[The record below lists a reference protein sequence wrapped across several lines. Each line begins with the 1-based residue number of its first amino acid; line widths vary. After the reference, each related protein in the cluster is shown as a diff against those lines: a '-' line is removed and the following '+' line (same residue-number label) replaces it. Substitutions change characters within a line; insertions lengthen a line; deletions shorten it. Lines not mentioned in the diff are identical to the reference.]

1 MTEVVVASSVSAFA
15 SSWTNVAA
23 FIKCSA
29 SLIEKKLFQQKLR
42 LQLQLLLLLFLLPC
56 LQFLLLLL
64 LLLLLLF

>member
-1 MTEVVVASSVSAFA
+1 MTEVVVASSVSAFG

-42 LQLQLLLLLFLLPC
+42 LQLQLLLFLLHC

>member
-1 MTEVVVASSVSAFA
+1 MTEVVVAVSVSAFGSRCA
-15 SSWTNVAA
+15 NVAA

-42 LQLQLLLLLFLLPC
+42 LQFQLLPLLLHS

-64 LLLLLLF
+64 LLF

>member
-42 LQLQLLLLLFLLPC
+42 LQLQLLLLFLLHC